1 MPNVDSL
8 SYRSRP
14 CVRPL
19 RESPPKFKNKSV
31 LVACSLE
38 QYARHTQTVNLY
50 APLTLRFG
58 QAHGGWTVS
67 PGPVHSGRLA
77 GPRYRTCLPYVRL
90 GRSRSGP
97 ASTCIEDPRVRSSSV
112 ATRSARPPR
121 SYRVRHRRLELWTSS
136 QERRGLCQAPDTR
149 MWLNARKRRRR
160 ETLPQFSP
168 ASGKHS
174 AAPMKRYRLSA
185 FQGCCRG
192 PSGGA
197 GKVLV
202 PPRPRI

>member
-1 MPNVDSL
+1 M
-8 SYRSRP
+8 
-14 CVRPL
+14 
-19 RESPPKFKNKSV
+19 SPAPKNKSV

-58 QAHGGWTVS
+58 QTHGVPCPQVWSG
-67 PGPVHSGRLA
+67 GRLA
-77 GPRYRTCLPYVRL
+77 GPRCRSCLPYAKDL

-97 ASTCIEDPRVRSSSV
+97 VSTCIEDPRVRSSSV
-112 ATRSARPPR
+112 AARSARPPR

-136 QERRGLCQAPDTR
+136 QERRGLCQAPDTG
-149 MWLNARKRRRR
+149 MWLNARKRRSRDFLSFR
-160 ETLPQFSP
+160 PQ
-168 ASGKHS
+168 AHRWKGRH
-174 AAPMKRYRLSA
+174 SA
-185 FQGCCRG
+185 FQGCYRG